1 MGCWAIIY
9 CRLFFLDGPFPNGSH
24 PNGSISVL
32 NACRL
37 KSPDGE
43 LDTFEGYAFRP
54 NEKEEGKLKVI
65 FNSIP
70 RFLQFGEAN
79 CEKL

>member
-1 MGCWAIIY
+1 MWHIPV
-9 CRLFFLDGPFPNGSH
+9 LDGAL

-43 LDTFEGYAFRP
+43 LNTIEGYAYRP
-54 NEKEEGKLKVI
+54 DEKEEGKLKVV

-70 RFLQFGEAN
+70 QIFQLGGAN
-79 CEKL
+79 CKKL